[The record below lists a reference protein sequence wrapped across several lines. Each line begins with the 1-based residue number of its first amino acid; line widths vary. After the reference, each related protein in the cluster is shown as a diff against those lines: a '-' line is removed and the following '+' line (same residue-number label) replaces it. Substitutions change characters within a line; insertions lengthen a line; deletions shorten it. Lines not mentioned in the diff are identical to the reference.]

1 MTSRASLVGL
11 FTVSWALA
19 CAGTAPVEPPLVLEL
34 PVVEPPAPEV
44 VPEPVVARPARQ
56 ASDVIVVE
64 FEPIP
69 EPPSIPT
76 LQAIPPVTERPFT
89 TPVGTAT
96 IIAPPPDAAAAKVVA
111 RFVGQ
116 LRACYE
122 VELVTNA
129 AAAGGVV
136 LAFTVE
142 GGRVT
147 AASVKS
153 ADNKPSAAFETCLV
167 GRAKRWS
174 FPLEVAGEQTVGV
187 SFSTQSP

>member
-1 MTSRASLVGL
+1 M
-11 FTVSWALA
+11 
-19 CAGTAPVEPPLVLEL
+19 
-34 PVVEPPAPEV
+34 
-44 VPEPVVARPARQ
+44 
-56 ASDVIVVE
+56 
-64 FEPIP
+64 
-69 EPPSIPT
+69 
-76 LQAIPPVTERPFT
+76 
-89 TPVGTAT
+89 
-96 IIAPPPDAAAAKVVA
+96 
-111 RFVGQ
+111 GQ

-129 AAAGGVV
+129 AAAGSVV
-136 LAFTVE
+136 LAFAVE

-153 ADNKPSAAFETCLV
+153 ADNTPSAAFETCLV

>member
-1 MTSRASLVGL
+1 MTARSSLAGL
-11 FTVSWALA
+11 LTVSWALA
-19 CAGTAPVEPPLVLEL
+19 CGGTAPTEPPPVVEV
-34 PVVEPPAPEV
+34 PVVEPPPEP
-44 VPEPVVARPARQ
+44 VPEPEVKRPARKV
-56 ASDVIVVE
+56 ADVVVP
-64 FEPIP
+64 EPIP
-69 EPPSIPT
+69 EPPPVPTVVVIPT
-76 LQAIPPVTERPFT
+76 VPERPFT

-96 IIAPPPDAAAAKVVA
+96 ITAPPADAAAAKVVA

-122 VELVTNA
+122 GELVSNPT
-129 AAAGGVV
+129 AAGGVE

-147 AASVKS
+147 AASLKGGD
-153 ADNKPSAAFETCLV
+153 ARPSAAFESCLV

-187 SFSTQSP
+187 SFSAT